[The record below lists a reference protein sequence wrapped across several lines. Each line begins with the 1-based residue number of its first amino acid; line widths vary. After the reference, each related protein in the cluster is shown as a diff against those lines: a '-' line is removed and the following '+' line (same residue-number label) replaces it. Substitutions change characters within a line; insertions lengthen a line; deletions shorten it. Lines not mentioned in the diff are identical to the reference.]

1 MPLTQE
7 QIGDCTRLTPVH
19 VIAFYSACVA
29 RSRLKQKVPPYAF
42 PAGRRSKT
50 QATSVRAISIWPPG
64 EFIGVG
70 PWLSLDRPVEL
81 MIEEYWGM
89 RGSIDTDARSSA
101 ETDAQPRHFASVS
114 PILQQYP
121 DPQ

>member
-7 QIGDCTRLTPVH
+7 QTGDCTRLTPVH

-29 RSRLKQKVPPYAF
+29 KSRLKQKVPPYAF

-50 QATSVRAISIWPPG
+50 QATSDALSSSGYPG

-70 PWLSLDRPVEL
+70 LWLSLDRAVDL
-81 MIEEYWGM
+81 MIEEYWDM
-89 RGSIDTDARSSA
+89 RGSIGTDAR
-101 ETDAQPRHFASVS
+101 
-114 PILQQYP
+114 
-121 DPQ
+121 